1 MRYSNLYSAIR
12 GPIMVIMGLVDI
24 VAWAIGADVIFA
36 VVAAVVVGIILAFAT
51 IIDEVRNLWI
61 SRVVDRYS

>member
-1 MRYSNLYSAIR
+1 MMYSNIYSIIR

-24 VAWAIGADVIFA
+24 VAWAVGADVIFA
-36 VVAAVVVGIILAFAT
+36 VVAAVVVGIILAVAT
-51 IIDEVRNLWI
+51 IIDEARNLWI